1 MLATYN
7 AAMKSQGIK
16 RRSILLNVFLLGIL
30 ASCSDPEPTP
40 TPLPTP
46 IPIPTPTPKPPNI
59 IFLERLTT
67 EVELRQSARERFDND
82 LQDLIDKID
91 PSKAFNGIPPSTDS
105 IWAELDAAGN
115 TLYVRAGLL
124 RDLLRTVSPPE
135 KCRQIHIVMTERAE
149 NDQELVLAARTMASE
164 GPLASNATIAELNS
178 AIQRSNDVATDYNI
192 GLAQCR

>member
-1 MLATYN
+1 MLAAYN
-7 AAMKSQGIK
+7 AAMKSQDLQ
-16 RRSILLNVFLLGIL
+16 RWSILFNVFLLGIL

-40 TPLPTP
+40 TPLL
-46 IPIPTPTPKPPNI
+46 PTPTPKPPNI
-59 IFLERLTT
+59 IFLERVTT

-91 PSKAFNGIPPSTDS
+91 PSKAFNGIPPSSDS

-135 KCRQIHIVMTERAE
+135 KCRQFHIVMTERAE
-149 NDQELVLAARTMASE
+149 NDQELVLAARTVASE
-164 GPLASNATIAELNS
+164 GPLASSATITELNS
-178 AIQRSNDVATDYNI
+178 AIQRSNDLATDYNI

>member
-1 MLATYN
+1 MLAAYN

-16 RRSILLNVFLLGIL
+16 RWSILLNVFLLGIL

-67 EVELRQSARERFDND
+67 EVELYHPARDLFDHH
-82 LQDLIDKID
+82 LQELTDKID
-91 PSKAFNGIPPSTDS
+91 PLKAFNGIPPSSDS

-115 TLYVRAGLL
+115 TLYVQAGLF

-135 KCRQIHIVMTERAE
+135 NCRQIHIVMTERAE
-149 NDQELVLAARTMASE
+149 NDQELVLAARIVASE
-164 GPLASNATIAELNS
+164 GPLASNATITELNS
-178 AIQRSNDVATDYNI
+178 AIQRSDDLATDYNI